1 MGYAL
6 SVILT
11 SLQVWA
17 CSLLF
22 DVFFERRYTGKKF
35 YALLVLWMA
44 VMIVEASI
52 FQNRI
57 GPLLFLCE
65 IAAFYSMNVTLYK
78 GSWDR
83 RFFVTVTQYA
93 SAFSISYLTQ
103 LFIAF
108 MLSISWEELVNRRA
122 LYTGVLFINLIEF
135 FSLPLIL
142 RRFHSP
148 LTEHAKP
155 HAWVTLGVFFPGST
169 LFILFMS
176 KVGDPT
182 NTAWLICLVAMCIVD
197 ISALFL
203 LDQLESGIQTREMLA
218 VTRQRAET
226 QASNIKAL
234 SDSYSAQRRLTHD
247 FRKYLF
253 TLSNMLE
260 QGKVDDASK
269 YLEQLK
275 VQQTER
281 ILLVNSH
288 HPTIDAILNQA
299 GYTAQSKNIDIHFV
313 LNDLSKV
320 GIPVLDLTVVM
331 SNLLDNAI
339 EGCERLPDGQKRWI
353 SVKAIYTAA
362 KPNSLFFSVTNS
374 SLPLTIVADHL
385 PSTKQPAELHGYGLP
400 NVLSI
405 LKSYHAEYVMTCE
418 EGHFLFAVEWPDV
431 TTENDDNKAPVA
443 LQSPQ
448 SLQLQS

>member
-6 SVILT
+6 SVVLT

-17 CSLLF
+17 SSLLF
-22 DVFFERRYTGKKF
+22 DVFFEKRYTGKKF

-44 VMIVEASI
+44 VIIVEANI
-52 FQNRI
+52 LQNRI
-57 GPLLFLCE
+57 GTLLFLCE
-65 IAAFYSMNVTLYK
+65 IAGFYLMNVTLYK
-78 GSWDR
+78 GHWDR
-83 RFFVTVTQYA
+83 RIFVTVTQYA

-103 LFIAF
+103 LFFAF
-108 MLSISWEELVNRRA
+108 VLSISLEELVNRRA
-122 LYTGVLFINLIEF
+122 LYTMVLFINLIEF
-135 FSLPLIL
+135 FGLPLIL
-142 RRFHSP
+142 RHFHAP
-148 LTEHAKP
+148 LTERAKP
-155 HAWVTLGVFFPGST
+155 HAWVPLGIFFPGCT

-176 KVGDPT
+176 KVGDPA
-182 NTAWLICLVAMCIVD
+182 NAAWFVCLVAMCAVD

-203 LDQLESGIQTREMLA
+203 LDQLENGIQTREMLA

-234 SDSYSAQRRLTHD
+234 TDSYSAQRRLTHD

-253 TLSNMLE
+253 ALSNMLA
-260 QGKVDDASK
+260 QGKVEDASE

-299 GYTAQSKNIDIHFV
+299 GYTAQAKDIDINFV

-320 GIPVLDLTVVM
+320 EIPVLDLTVVM

-353 SVKAIYTAA
+353 QVKAVYTEAQ
-362 KPNSLFFSVTNS
+362 PNSLFFSVTNS
-374 SLPLTIVADHL
+374 SLLLTIVGERL
-385 PSTKQPAELHGYGLP
+385 PSTKHPPELHGYGLP

-405 LKSYHAEYVMTCE
+405 LKSYNAEYVMTCE
-418 EGHFLFAVEWPDV
+418 DGHFLFAVEWPDI
-431 TTENDDNKAPVA
+431 TLENDCSNKKPAA
-443 LQSPQ
+443 LRTP
-448 SLQLQS
+448 

>member
-11 SLQVWA
+11 SLQIWA

-44 VMIVEASI
+44 VMIVVANI
-52 FQNRI
+52 LQNRI
-57 GPLLFLCE
+57 GALLFLCE
-65 IAAFYSMNVTLYK
+65 IAAFYLMNVTLYK

-83 RFFVTVTQYA
+83 RIFVTVTQYA

-103 LFIAF
+103 LLFAF
-108 MLSISWEELVNRRA
+108 VLSISWEELVSQRA

-135 FSLPLIL
+135 FALPLIL
-142 RRFHSP
+142 HRFHSP
-148 LTEHAKP
+148 ITERTKP
-155 HAWVTLGVFFPGST
+155 HAWVTLGVFFPGCT

-176 KVGDPT
+176 KIGDPT
-182 NTAWLICLVAMCIVD
+182 NTAWLVCLAAMCVVD

-203 LDQLESGIQTREMLA
+203 LDQLESGIQMREMLA

-234 SDSYSAQRRLTHD
+234 TDSYSAQRRLTHD
-247 FRKYLF
+247 FRKYIF
-253 TLSNMLE
+253 TLSNMLA
-260 QGKVDDASK
+260 QGKVEDASK

-275 VQQTER
+275 IQQTER

-299 GYTAQSKNIDIHFV
+299 GYTAQAKDIDIHFV

-320 GIPVLDLTVVM
+320 EIPVLDLTVVM

-339 EGCERLPDGQKRWI
+339 EGCERLPESQERWI
-353 SVKAIYTAA
+353 TVKAIYTEAQ
-362 KPNSLFFSVTNS
+362 PNSLFFSVTNS
-374 SLPLTIVADHL
+374 SLPLTIVGERL
-385 PSTKQPAELHGYGLP
+385 PSTKYPPELHGYGLP

-405 LKSYHAEYVMTCE
+405 LKSYNAEYVMSCE
-418 EGHFLFAVEWPDV
+418 AGHFLFAVDWPD
-431 TTENDDNKAPVA
+431 TALGNDSNSKTPVA
-443 LQSPQ
+443 LQIP
-448 SLQLQS
+448 

>member
-44 VMIVEASI
+44 VMIVEANI
-52 FQNRI
+52 LQNRI
-57 GPLLFLCE
+57 GALLFLCE
-65 IAAFYSMNVTLYK
+65 IAAFYLMNVTLYN

-83 RFFVTVTQYA
+83 RIFVTVTQYA
-93 SAFSISYLTQ
+93 SFFSISYLTQ
-103 LFIAF
+103 LLFAF
-108 MLSISWEELVNRRA
+108 VLSISWEELVSQRA

-135 FSLPLIL
+135 FALPLIL
-142 RRFHSP
+142 HRFHSP
-148 LTEHAKP
+148 ITERTKP
-155 HAWVTLGVFFPGST
+155 HAWVTLGVFFPGCT

-176 KVGDPT
+176 KIGDPT
-182 NTAWLICLVAMCIVD
+182 NTAWLVCLAAMCVVD

-203 LDQLESGIQTREMLA
+203 LDQLESGIQMREMLA

-234 SDSYSAQRRLTHD
+234 TDSYSAQRRLTHD
-247 FRKYLF
+247 FRKYIF
-253 TLSNMLE
+253 TLSNMLA
-260 QGKVDDASK
+260 QGKVEDASK

-288 HPTIDAILNQA
+288 HPTIDAIFNQA
-299 GYTAQSKNIDIHFV
+299 GYEAQSKDIDIQFV

-339 EGCERLPDGQKRWI
+339 EGCQRLPADQRQI
-353 SVKAIYTAA
+353 LVKAIYTEAQ
-362 KPNSLFFSVTNS
+362 PNSLFFSVMNS
-374 SLPLTIVADHL
+374 SLPLTIVGDHL
-385 PSTKQPAELHGYGLP
+385 PSTKHPPELHGYGLP

-405 LKSYHAEYVMTCE
+405 LKSYNAEYVMSCE
-418 EGHFLFAVEWPDV
+418 AGHFLFAVDWPD
-431 TTENDDNKAPVA
+431 TALGNDSNSKTPVA
-443 LQSPQ
+443 LQTP
-448 SLQLQS
+448 